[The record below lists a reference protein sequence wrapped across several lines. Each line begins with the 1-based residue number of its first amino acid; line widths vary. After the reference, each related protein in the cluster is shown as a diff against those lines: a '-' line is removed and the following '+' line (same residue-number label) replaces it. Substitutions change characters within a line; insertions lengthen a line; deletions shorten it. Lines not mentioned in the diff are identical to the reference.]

1 MSNLRQAAT
10 IMLVREKPKG
20 GLEVLLL
27 RRNRK
32 LKFGPGFWV
41 FPGGK
46 IEEAD
51 RKATNNVVEAAKL
64 AAVREAQEEAGI
76 QLDTANLSYF
86 CHWTTPIVQPKR
98 FATSFFYAVIQDQDL
113 LITIDDSEIKEHL
126 WLSPQEAIQRSKE
139 RTLALMPPTYLALQ
153 RIHKCNNE
161 QEVRAELD
169 RFQPKVLPTI
179 AMKDNLVYCLYEG
192 DVAFKGGDI
201 NAKGAKHRL
210 IGALDGNYEFI
221 YEDCEVPAVNGG
233 HHV

>member
-10 IMLVREKPKG
+10 IMLVREKPEE

-51 RKATNNVVEAAKL
+51 RLRTQHVVEVAKL
-64 AAVREAQEEAGI
+64 AAVREAEEEAGI
-76 QLDTANLSYF
+76 QLATTDLSYF

>member
-1 MSNLRQAAT
+1 MNNLRQAAT

-51 RKATNNVVEAAKL
+51 RKATKNAVEAAKL
-64 AAVREAQEEAGI
+64 AAVREAQEEAG
-76 QLDTANLSYF
+76 LTLSTADLSYF

-98 FATSFFYAVIQDQDL
+98 FATSFFYAVIQDQQL
-113 LITIDDSEIKEHL
+113 TITIDDSEIKEHL
-126 WLSPQEAIQRSKE
+126 WLSPLAAIQQSNK

-153 RIHKCNNE
+153 RISKCSSE

-179 AMKDNLVYCLYEG
+179 AMKDNIIYCLYEG
-192 DVAFKGGDI
+192 DVAFKGGAI
-201 NAKGAKHRL
+201 NAEGARHRL
-210 IGALDGNYEFI
+210 VGALDGNYEFI
-221 YEDCEVPAVNGG
+221 YENCEVPAVNGG
-233 HHV
+233 NHI